1 VSTFRSRAKEH
12 LPAVLLTL
20 VSIVQALSLELLWSA
35 VRERD
40 SLYAGDFAAVVE
52 WVQVTATF
60 LGVLVIWVIYAS
72 QVMRFRW
79 VPSILDSVFPFFA
92 GVLEFTMIEVQG
104 VEHLCW
110 WFLALAAIYGLMTWV
125 GQHTMRR
132 ARLDGE
138 NDEFFRRVGPATLRD
153 FLPAIFA
160 VGSLCAI
167 GIVLG
172 WTGHRGVGALV
183 AVAYAWVLLGAQLVL
198 SDVFWKRTMDL
209 PAGDDP
215 AAPDD

>member
-35 VRERD
+35 VRERE
-40 SLYAGDFAAVVE
+40 SLYAGDFAALVE

-79 VPSILDSVFPFFA
+79 VPSTLDSVFPFFA

-104 VEHLCW
+104 VDLLLW
-110 WFLALAAIYGLMTWV
+110 WFLALAAVYALMVWI

-153 FLPAIFA
+153 FLPAFLA

-167 GIVLG
+167 GVALG
-172 WTGHRGVGALV
+172 WTGHRGVGALAGV
-183 AVAYAWVLLGAQLVL
+183 AFAWLLLAAQLVL

-209 PAGDDP
+209 SAGEDP
-215 AAPDD
+215 AAPDE